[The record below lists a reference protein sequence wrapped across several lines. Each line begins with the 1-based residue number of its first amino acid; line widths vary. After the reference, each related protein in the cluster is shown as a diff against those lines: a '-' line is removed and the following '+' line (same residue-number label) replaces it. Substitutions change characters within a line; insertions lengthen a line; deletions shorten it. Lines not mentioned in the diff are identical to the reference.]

1 MKTERLKKA
10 VEELRI
16 IVEEMQA
23 EVNEFQSK
31 KSSWY
36 EEHLMLLRSGILTT
50 EQFDRCIWDEVTK
63 MYTSTFEGAIGALQL
78 SLLGIDHSYESF
90 IGQEEHL
97 ARVINRKIFHKPWDW
112 KVWRICYRDSSCSS
126 LQIENFYGPDEKYAA
141 NRCIEHNSLGDN
153 KITIIEVKEIS
164 DEELR
169 EM

>member
-23 EVNEFQSK
+23 EVNEFQCRK
-31 KSSWY
+31 NDWY

-50 EQFDRCIWDEVTK
+50 EQFDRCIWDEMTK
-63 MYTSTFEGAIGALQL
+63 MYTSSFEGAIGALQS

-90 IGQEEHL
+90 IGQDKHL
-97 ARVINRKIFHKPWDW
+97 VRVINRKIFRKPREW
-112 KVWRICYRDSSCSS
+112 KAWRVCYRDSSCSA
-126 LQIENFYGPDEKYAA
+126 LQIENFYGPDENYVAC
-141 NRCIEHNSLGDN
+141 RCIEYNSLGEN
-153 KITIIEVKEIS
+153 KITIMEVKEVS

-169 EM
+169 GM